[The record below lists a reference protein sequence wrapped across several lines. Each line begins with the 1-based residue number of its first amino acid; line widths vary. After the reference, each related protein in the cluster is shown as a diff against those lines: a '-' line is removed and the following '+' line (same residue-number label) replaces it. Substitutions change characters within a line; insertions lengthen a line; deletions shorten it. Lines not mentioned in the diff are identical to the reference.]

1 MKFHG
6 YSKSGNNPFKP
17 VTSGQSGRRSRSDH
31 IFVYTVHQGK
41 ERAYVKALVA
51 AGYKAQT
58 IERMHARF
66 ALFDLDTNRRSQVL
80 DRLHAR
86 NIPVFIYP
94 HAARPMVQWDGLHS
108 VWPHTRCTFV
118 IASGHVEVMQRFG
131 YPIPMEIAGWTYCEI
146 KPFEPVKEV
155 RKILFGP
162 IHPSATGWIA
172 DVDRDLNQRT
182 FKHLMEYSKESGAKL
197 VIRHIK
203 ALELS
208 GLKRVPGVTYI
219 EGRPDLAIDEIDAAD
234 VVIGHQ
240 TFAYLAL
247 ARGKSVLMMG
257 EDIPPRTVVH
267 GAVAYVKSWEK
278 YADLLTYPLD
288 ILAGDTTEMIAKS
301 CKRNA
306 EVTAWKKKFIGEQ
319 FDGSAFVKKL
329 ESHL

>member
-6 YSKSGNNPFKP
+6 YSKSGNNPFQP
-17 VTSGQSGRRSRSDH
+17 TASGQTGRRSRSDH

-41 ERAYVKALVA
+41 ERAYVKALQA

-94 HAARPMVQWDGLHS
+94 HAARPMVQWDGLHP

-118 IASGHVEVMQRFG
+118 IAPGHIEVMQRFG
-131 YPIPMEIAGWTYCEI
+131 YPIPMEVVGWTYCEI

-155 RKILFGP
+155 HKILFGP

-182 FKHLMEYSKESGAKL
+182 FKHLVEYA
-197 VIRHIK
+197 
-203 ALELS
+203 
-208 GLKRVPGVTYI
+208 
-219 EGRPDLAIDEIDAAD
+219 
-234 VVIGHQ
+234 
-240 TFAYLAL
+240 
-247 ARGKSVLMMG
+247 
-257 EDIPPRTVVH
+257 
-267 GAVAYVKSWEK
+267 
-278 YADLLTYPLD
+278 
-288 ILAGDTTEMIAKS
+288 
-301 CKRNA
+301 
-306 EVTAWKKKFIGEQ
+306 
-319 FDGSAFVKKL
+319 
-329 ESHL
+329 